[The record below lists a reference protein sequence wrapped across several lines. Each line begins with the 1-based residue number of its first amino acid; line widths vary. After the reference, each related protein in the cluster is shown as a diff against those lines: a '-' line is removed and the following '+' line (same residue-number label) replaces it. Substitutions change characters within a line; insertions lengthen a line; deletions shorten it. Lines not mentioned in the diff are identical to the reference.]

1 MIRTFPHFLTT
12 LSLSLLLAIPSVAA
26 AVEVRV
32 ICTHALTPA
41 VEQLKADY
49 EKSTGNKLVVI
60 DATSADAMKRIHGGE
75 SFDLAILLGP
85 AIRDLA
91 KQGKLDPAS
100 VTDLAITGVGIAV
113 KKGAPKP
120 DISTVEAFR
129 KTLLAAKSIAYSE
142 AGGSGI
148 HFADVVKRM
157 GLTEQLK
164 PKTTLVGGGGAVG
177 PLAVSGQVELA
188 VQMKSELYAV
198 KGIDYVG
205 PLPGEYGKPFLFSG
219 AIFSNSKNVA
229 GAKSLI
235 QLLTSKKAEP
245 VLLSTGMDLIKR

>member
-1 MIRTFPHFLTT
+1 MIRTFPHLLTT
-12 LSLSLLLAIPSVAA
+12 LSLSLLLIVPTIAGAA
-26 AVEVRV
+26 EVKV

-49 EKSTGNKLVVI
+49 DRSTGNKLIII
-60 DATSADAMKRIHGGE
+60 DATSADAMKRIQGGE

-100 VTDLAITGVGIAV
+100 VADLAVTGVGIAV
-113 KKGAPKP
+113 KKGGPKP
-120 DISTVEAFR
+120 DISTVPAFR
-129 KTLLAAKSIAYSE
+129 NTLVTAKSIAYSE

-148 HFADVVKRM
+148 YFAEVVNRM
-157 GLTEQLK
+157 GLTDQLK

-177 PLAVSGQVELA
+177 PLAVSGKVELA

-198 KGIDYVG
+198 KGVDYVG
-205 PLPGEYGKPFLFSG
+205 PLPGEYGKSFLFSAG
-219 AIFSNSKNVA
+219 IFANSKNAV

-235 QLLTSKKAEP
+235 QLLRSKQAEP
-245 VLLSTGMDLIKR
+245 VLLSTGMDLVK

>member
-12 LSLSLLLAIPSVAA
+12 LSLSILLAVPTIAGAA
-26 AVEVRV
+26 EVKV

-49 EKSTGNKLVVI
+49 DRSTGNKLVII
-60 DATSADAMKRIHGGE
+60 DATSADAMKRIQGGE

-100 VTDLAITGVGIAV
+100 VADLANTGVGIAV

-120 DISTVEAFR
+120 DISTVPAF
-129 KTLLAAKSIAYSE
+129 KNTLLKAKSLAYSE
-142 AGGSGI
+142 AGGSGLY
-148 HFADVVKRM
+148 FAEVVKRM

-164 PKTTLVGGGGAVG
+164 SKTTLVGGGGAVG

-198 KGIDYVG
+198 KGVDYVG
-205 PLPGEYGKPFLFSG
+205 PLPGEYGKAFLFSAG
-219 AIFSNSKNVA
+219 VFSNTKNAA

-235 QLLTSKKAEP
+235 QLLRSKKAEP
-245 VLLSTGMDLIKR
+245 VLLSTGMDLVK